1 MNIYIYDS
9 LNIYDKYLNIYMII
23 IFKNRSPQI
32 WMGAA
37 GSGNMREVGGKRLND
52 KNAVLLLQPV
62 NEGPA

>member
-1 MNIYIYDS
+1 
-9 LNIYDKYLNIYMII
+9 
-23 IFKNRSPQI
+23 
-32 WMGAA
+32 MGAA